1 MLVDGLFKKKYLVK
15 SIKLCMVLYDVI
27 IHFIHLGYTYMRG
40 CLYQTPFFLFTGVPV
55 VSVTYSA
62 VWRFSEIRPL
72 DCNNISLRLDNL
84 KKELEKNF
92 ANRCHEINIIATVQF
107 EYSFSSLTVYI
118 DIFLNKT
125 RTELN

>member
-1 MLVDGLFKKKYLVK
+1 MGVYIKHLV
-15 SIKLCMVLYDVI
+15 
-27 IHFIHLGYTYMRG
+27 
-40 CLYQTPFFLFTGVPV
+40 FLFTGVPV

-62 VWRFSEIRPL
+62 VWSFSEIRPL

-84 KKELEKNF
+84 KKELEKEF

-118 DIFLNKT
+118 DIFETKQGQT
-125 RTELN
+125 